1 MPDLMILLKKRPVCV
16 WAMTIRST
24 VKVCIKRRLLSL
36 PVPSTIVL
44 AMTWTLVADPAV
56 FPISGEVVRM
66 AGFAARGEKRK
77 GKGK

>member
-1 MPDLMILLKKRPVCV
+1 
-16 WAMTIRST
+16 
-24 VKVCIKRRLLSL
+24 
-36 PVPSTIVL
+36 
-44 AMTWTLVADPAV
+44 MTWTLVADPAV